1 MGRIKVL
8 SIDGGGIRGIIAAAI
23 LEALR
28 AQIGRE
34 LHEVFDLISGT
45 STGGIIALGIDTPAK
60 SGRPYRPAELLE
72 LYRSQGPTI
81 FAKSIFTGAKQL
93 FGPKYSSGPLENM
106 LQQFFG
112 PIEFRTA
119 LTPQLVAS
127 YDLQSQQ
134 PFFFKSHKIAK
145 DPSWNWPVKMIAR
158 ATSAAPTFFP
168 PLHLQGNGGDYA
180 LVDGGIFV
188 NNPAMAAYA
197 EARCV
202 YPDESDFYIVSVGTG
217 DRDDRIRYEQAKG
230 WGLLGWAREIV
241 PVMMDSVS
249 EAVDYELDAIVSP
262 AAHRRL
268 QPRIDI
274 ASPDMDDASAENI
287 SKLQR
292 QAQQFINDKAA
303 VIADIAATLKSGR
316 GSNLPGVGK

>member
-1 MGRIKVL
+1 
-8 SIDGGGIRGIIAAAI
+8 
-23 LEALR
+23 
-28 AQIGRE
+28 
-34 LHEVFDLISGT
+34 
-45 STGGIIALGIDTPAK
+45 
-60 SGRPYRPAELLE
+60 
-72 LYRSQGPTI
+72 
-81 FAKSIFTGAKQL
+81 
-93 FGPKYSSGPLENM
+93 
-106 LQQFFG
+106 
-112 PIEFRTA
+112 
-119 LTPQLVAS
+119 
-127 YDLQSQQ
+127 
-134 PFFFKSHKIAK
+134 
-145 DPSWNWPVKMIAR
+145 MIAR

-202 YPDESDFYIVSVGTG
+202 YPGESDFYIVSVGTG

-316 GSNLPGVGK
+316 GSNLPAMGRRLRLRPRWARRLRPGPAGRWLSLTSCPRRWVVLPSSASVGRTSHQASLRPLLEVCRIAVRRGCLHASAPM